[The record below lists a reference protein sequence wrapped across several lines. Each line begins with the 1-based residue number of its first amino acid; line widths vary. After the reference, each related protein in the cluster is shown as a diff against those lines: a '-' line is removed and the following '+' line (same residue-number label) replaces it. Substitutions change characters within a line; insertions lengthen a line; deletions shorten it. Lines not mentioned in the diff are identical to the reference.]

1 MMSLSGKIAVITGS
15 SEGIG
20 YAVARALLTRGASI
34 VVTGTKQDKL
44 TQAAVNL
51 RKLASSRE
59 QVLAVQGDVRRYQ
72 DVERLIET
80 TVTHFGSLD
89 ILINNAG
96 IGVWGSVSEISLD
109 DWHAV
114 LDTNLT
120 GVFYCCRVA
129 LPHLQKNNSGWI
141 INISS
146 LASKNPFPGGSAY
159 CASKSALNA
168 FSEVLMQ
175 EVRHDGIRV
184 AHVLPGSV
192 KTNFRGQA
200 GKNIDWKLSPE
211 DVAEVV
217 TDLLMHPARS
227 LPSRV
232 ELRPSRPPRGN

>member
-1 MMSLSGKIAVITGS
+1 MNFTDKTAIVTGGS
-15 SEGIG
+15 RGIG
-20 YAVARALLTRGASI
+20 FAIAKVLCEAGTNVMICGRNKETIQKAVDSLEL
-34 VVTGTKQDKL
+34 
-44 TQAAVNL
+44 
-51 RKLASSRE
+51 
-59 QVLAVQGDVRRYQ
+59 
-72 DVERLIET
+72 
-80 TVTHFGSLD
+80 FGSVAGVQCDVTNYDEVRAMMQATKKKFGSVD

-96 IGVWGSVSEISLD
+96 VAHNGDIEEHTPETWTETIN
-109 DWHAV
+109 
-114 LDTNLT
+114 TNLT

-192 KTNFRGQA
+192 KTNFRGQS

>member
-1 MMSLSGKIAVITGS
+1 MNFTDKTAIVTGGCR
-15 SEGIG
+15 GIG
-20 YAVARALLTRGASI
+20 FTIAKVLCEVGTNVMICGRNKETIQKAVDSLELLGSVAGVQCDVTNYDEVRAMMQA
-34 VVTGTKQDKL
+34 TKK
-44 TQAAVNL
+44 
-51 RKLASSRE
+51 K
-59 QVLAVQGDVRRYQ
+59 
-72 DVERLIET
+72 
-80 TVTHFGSLD
+80 FGSVD

-96 IGVWGSVSEISLD
+96 VAHNGDIEEHTPETWTETIN
-109 DWHAV
+109 
-114 LDTNLT
+114 TNLT

-192 KTNFRGQA
+192 KTNFRGQS